1 MTDTF
6 SERVTVIKKRRK
18 GRKKKSTMCRSRPV
32 PSDNCQAICHREP
45 GATDVNRIHK
55 GTQILLFSKAASF
68 VFSTY
73 PSHLVAARVSDWTVS
88 PVRWFGEYHYR

>member
-1 MTDTF
+1 
-6 SERVTVIKKRRK
+6 
-18 GRKKKSTMCRSRPV
+18 MCRSRPV

-45 GATDVNRIHK
+45 GATDVNRIQK

-73 PSHLVAARVSDWTVS
+73 PSHLVAARVSDWTGHDWTVS